1 MNRKKCE
8 LDIDLDLLKQ
18 EQSAS
23 DDELSIEQDLA
34 DIERES
40 SGERTQK
47 YVENIPSNHVD
58 VASNP
63 IPTTE
68 SPHMLSEMA
77 LLMIK
82 KQMLPERFSDFD
94 DSPESYNAWKATFTN
109 IVSELKVSC
118 NEELE
123 LMLNRLTGNSK
134 LTAIG
139 IRNANPGKPKEALKI
154 IWKRLDEM
162 YGRPEMIEASIRQ
175 QLENFRP
182 VTSAENKRLYDLLNI
197 LIKIESLMADS
208 TFSTSLSYFNSSIGV
223 NPIIKKSSFH
233 LQEKWIA
240 KASIT
245 RN

>member
-1 MNRKKCE
+1 MRRNFENGKSVVYKALDNIKTAKLNLLETASEISTTSTERKRRKEKLEIIKKEAELRKQKLRLEEHETIRIAEMNREKCE

-34 DIERES
+34 DIEREN

-68 SPHMLSEMA
+68 SPLMLSEMA
-77 LLMIK
+77 LPMIK
-82 KQMLPERFSDFD
+82 KQMLPERISDFD

-123 LMLNRLTGNSK
+123 LMLNRLTGNSI

-154 IWKRLDEM
+154 IWK
-162 YGRPEMIEASIRQ
+162 
-175 QLENFRP
+175 
-182 VTSAENKRLYDLLNI
+182 DLMRCTEDM
-197 LIKIESLMADS
+197 K
-208 TFSTSLSYFNSSIGV
+208 
-223 NPIIKKSSFH
+223 
-233 LQEKWIA
+233 
-240 KASIT
+240 
-245 RN
+245 